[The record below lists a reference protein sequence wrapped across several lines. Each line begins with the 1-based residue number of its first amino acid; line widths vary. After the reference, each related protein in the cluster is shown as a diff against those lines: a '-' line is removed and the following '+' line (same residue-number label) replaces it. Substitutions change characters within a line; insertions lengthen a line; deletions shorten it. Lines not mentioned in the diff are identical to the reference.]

1 MKTTALRLYGKM
13 DLRLETFEL
22 PEPGEDE
29 ILAEV
34 ICDSICM
41 SSYKALQQG
50 AEHKRVAPNISDN
63 PTIIGHEFAGR
74 LLKVGRNWQDKYA
87 RGDNF
92 AVQPALNNP
101 ASLHRPGYSFP
112 TLGGDSTHVLLPSA
126 IIETGCLLRYDGE
139 AYYMASLSEPMSC
152 IIGACKAQY
161 HVNMDTY
168 EHRRGI
174 HAGGRTALLASA
186 GPMGLGLLDFL
197 LHGPRN
203 PSFVV
208 ITDINQDRLDRAR
221 NVLRP
226 EEARA
231 CGIELVYLNT
241 SKTNP
246 VKDLMDLSDGNG
258 YDDVFVLAA
267 IPELLTQA
275 DAILAQDGC
284 LNFFAGP
291 DAPDFSARIN
301 FYNVHYAGTHLVGT
315 SGGNIEDTRD
325 ALDLMA
331 GGKINPSIMI
341 THVGGITA
349 AREATLNLPSLPGGK
364 KLIYTH
370 MRMPLVAI
378 ADFKDLG
385 QESPFF
391 AKLAGICER
400 HRGLWN
406 VEAEKFLLDNAP
418 RIATE
423 SAGPSITK
431 PS

>member
-22 PEPGEDE
+22 PEPGDDE
-29 ILAEV
+29 ISAEV

-50 AEHKRVAPNISDN
+50 VAHKRVAPDISEN
-63 PTIIGHEFAGR
+63 PIIIGHEFAGR
-74 LLKVGRNWQDKYA
+74 LLKVGRNWQGKYA
-87 RGDNF
+87 QGDKF

-126 IIETGCLLRYDGE
+126 IIETGCLLPYDGE

-174 HAGGRTALLASA
+174 REGGRTALLASG
-186 GPMGLGLLDFL
+186 GPMGLGLLDYL
-197 LHGPRN
+197 LHGPQN

-208 ITDINQDRLDRAR
+208 VTDINQDRLDHAR

-226 EEARA
+226 SEARA
-231 CGIELVYLNT
+231 SGMELVYLNA
-241 SKTNP
+241 KEANP
-246 VKDLMDLSDGNG
+246 VNDLMNLSNGNG

-267 IPELLTQA
+267 LPELITQA

-284 LNFFAGP
+284 LNFFCRAQHP
-291 DAPDFSARIN
+291 
-301 FYNVHYAGTHLVGT
+301 
-315 SGGNIEDTRD
+315 
-325 ALDLMA
+325 
-331 GGKINPSIMI
+331 
-341 THVGGITA
+341 
-349 AREATLNLPSLPGGK
+349 
-364 KLIYTH
+364 
-370 MRMPLVAI
+370 
-378 ADFKDLG
+378 
-385 QESPFF
+385 
-391 AKLAGICER
+391 
-400 HRGLWN
+400 
-406 VEAEKFLLDNAP
+406 
-418 RIATE
+418 
-423 SAGPSITK
+423 
-431 PS
+431 

>member
-22 PEPGEDE
+22 PEPADDE
-29 ILAEV
+29 ISAEV

-50 AEHKRVAPNISDN
+50 AEHKRVAPNISEN
-63 PTIIGHEFAGR
+63 PIIIGHEFAGR

-87 RGDNF
+87 QGDKF

-112 TLGGDSTHVLLPSA
+112 TLGGDSTHALLPSA
-126 IIETGCLLRYDGE
+126 ILETGCLLRYDGE
-139 AYYMASLSEPMSC
+139 AYYMAALSEPMSC

-168 EHRRGI
+168 EHQRGI
-174 HAGGRTALLASA
+174 HAGGRTALLASG
-186 GPMGLGLLDFL
+186 GPMGLGLLDYL
-197 LHGPRN
+197 LHGPQN

-208 ITDINQDRLDRAR
+208 VTDIDQDRLDHAR
-221 NVLRP
+221 NVLRAN
-226 EEARA
+226 EARA
-231 CGIELVYLNT
+231 SGIELVYLNV
-241 SKTNP
+241 KATNP
-246 VKDLMDLSDGNG
+246 VKDLMDLSNGNG

-267 IPELLTQA
+267 LPELIRQA

-291 DAPDFSARIN
+291 STPDFSARIN

-315 SGGNIEDTRD
+315 SGGNIEDMRD

-331 GGKINPSIMI
+331 CGKINPSIMI
-341 THVGGITA
+341 THIGGITA
-349 AREATLNLPSLPGGK
+349 AREATLNLPNLTGGK

-370 MRMPLVAI
+370 MAMPLVAI
-378 ADFKDLG
+378 AEFNDLG
-385 QESPFF
+385 QKSPFF
-391 AKLAGICER
+391 AKLGAICER

-406 VEAEKFLLDNAP
+406 LDAEKFLLGNAP
-418 RIATE
+418 RIGTE
-423 SAGPSITK
+423 SARTPVT
-431 PS
+431 